1 MSKRLGLGVVAVS
14 FLFSQAPG
22 VAGGSNT
29 SAVRNL
35 ATSSS
40 GHDDISATIAK
51 VSGQAPI
58 GHRQPRP
65 SDVPE
70 TAQSSSSDS
79 ELRRLDQEIDR
90 KLIICRGC

>member
-1 MSKRLGLGVVAVS
+1 MSKRLGISVVAAS
-14 FLFSQAPG
+14 FLFGSAPG
-22 VAGGSNT
+22 VAAGSTT
-29 SAVRNL
+29 SAVHSL

-40 GHDDISATIAK
+40 GHDDVSAKFAS
-51 VSGQAPI
+51 VRQAPV

-70 TAQSSSSDS
+70 TTQLSPPDL
-79 ELRRLDQEIDR
+79 ELRRLDEEIDR

>member
-1 MSKRLGLGVVAVS
+1 MSRRLGLSVVAVS
-14 FLFSQAPG
+14 FLFSQTPS
-22 VAGGSNT
+22 VAGGSTT

-40 GHDDISATIAK
+40 GHDDISARIARA
-51 VSGQAPI
+51 GLAPV

-65 SDVPE
+65 SDVSE
-70 TAQSSSSDS
+70 TAQSSSSDL